1 MRRKV
6 FIALLAAMAMNVFA
20 QNFTIK
26 GRFTDVSND
35 TLLISYTMREPDKKV
50 IDVKVPIDEEGCF
63 KYSCDI
69 GYAYDAGLTVQSNGN
84 KSSLFFVPDESIEI
98 EGPSVSDNY
107 WTIGGSEFYQRW
119 DSVRQS
125 MLPLLREFDAAAAK
139 YEKGVADGL
148 DKEMLA
154 DERTKANRDINKRL
168 WKMGHQYIMSH
179 LDDEVSATILLRQ
192 DYRDILPAIRMLSP
206 EVRNGRFK
214 DYLDVFDDLFS
225 RLDKEQRAEKSA
237 VLELKEGR
245 RAPDFTLKDTAGN
258 EFALSSLFGKGKYVV
273 VDFWGSWCS
282 WCIKGFPK
290 MKEYYDKYIDKLEIV
305 GVACYDKEDKW
316 KNAVSRSNIPWINV
330 FSPDGTTEVRFGV
343 TAYPYKVVIS
353 PDGKVEKCFRG
364 ETDDFYKMLDEKLK

>member
-1 MRRKV
+1 MLL
-6 FIALLAAMAMNVFA
+6 IATVLNLTA

-35 TLLISYTMREPDKKV
+35 TLLISYDMREPDKKT

-69 GYAYDAGLTVQSNGN
+69 RYAYDADLTVQSNGN

-125 MLPLLREFDAAAAK
+125 MLPLFREFDAAAAK

-154 DERTKANRDINKRL
+154 DERKAANRDINKRL

-192 DYRDILPAIRMLSP
+192 DYNDVLPAIRMLSP

-214 DYLDVFDDLFS
+214 DYIDTFDDLFS
-225 RLDKEQRAEKSA
+225 RLDKEQKAEKSA

-258 EFALSSLFGKGKYVV
+258 DFSLSSLFGKGKYVV

-290 MKEYYDKYIDKLEIV
+290 MQEYYDKYRDKLDIV

-316 KNAVSRSNIPWINV
+316 KEAVSKNGIPWINV
-330 FSPDGTTEVRFGV
+330 FSPDGVTEVRFGV

-364 ETDDFYKMLDEKLK
+364 ETDDFYKLLDDKLE

>member
-1 MRRKV
+1 MLL
-6 FIALLAAMAMNVFA
+6 IAAALNLTA

-26 GRFTDVSND
+26 GRFTDVCND
-35 TLLISYTMREPDKKV
+35 TLLISYTMREPDKKT
-50 IDVKVPIDEEGCF
+50 IDVKVLIDAEGCF
-63 KYSCDI
+63 RYSCDI
-69 GYAYDAGLTVQSNGN
+69 GYAYFASLTVQSNSN
-84 KSSLFFVPDESIEI
+84 KSCLFFVPDESIEI

-139 YEKGVADGL
+139 YDKGVADGL

-192 DYRDILPAIRMLSP
+192 DYNDVLPAIRMLSP

-214 DYLDVFDDLFS
+214 DYIDTFDDLLS
-225 RLDKEQRAEKSA
+225 RLDKEQKAEKSA

-258 EFALSSLFGKGKYVV
+258 DFSLSSLFGKGKYVV

-290 MKEYYDKYIDKLEIV
+290 MQEYYDKYRDKLDIV

-316 KNAVSRSNIPWINV
+316 KEAVSKNGIPWINV
-330 FSPDGTTEVRFGV
+330 FSPDGVTEVRFGV

-364 ETDDFYKMLDEKLK
+364 ETDDFYKLLDDKLE

>member
-1 MRRKV
+1 MRRLF
-6 FIALLAAMAMNVFA
+6 FIMLLIATVLNLTA

-35 TLLISYTMREPDKKV
+35 TLLISYDMREPDKKT

-63 KYSCDI
+63 KYSCNI
-69 GYAYDAGLTVQSNGN
+69 GYAYFASLTVLSNGN
-84 KSSLFFVPDESIEI
+84 KSYLFFVPDESIEI

-119 DSVRQS
+119 DSVRQV
-125 MLPLLREFDAAAAK
+125 MLPLYKEFDVAAAK
-139 YEKGVADGL
+139 YDKGVADGL

-154 DERTKANRDINKRL
+154 DEMKKANRDINKRL
-168 WKMGHQYIMSH
+168 WKIGHQYIMSH
-179 LDDEVSATILLRQ
+179 LDDEVSATILLDQ
-192 DYRDILPAIRMLSP
+192 DYKDVLPAIRMLSP

-214 DYLDVFDDLFS
+214 VYLDVFDDLFS
-225 RLDKEQRAEKSA
+225 RLDKEQKAEKSA
-237 VLELKEGR
+237 VLELEEGR
-245 RAPDFTLKDTAGN
+245 RALDFTLKDAAGN
-258 EFALSSLFGKGKYVV
+258 DFTLSSLFGKGKYVV

-290 MKEYYDKYIDKLEIV
+290 MQEYYDKYRDKLDIV

-316 KNAVSRSNIPWINV
+316 KETVSKNGIPWINV
-330 FSPDGTTEVRFGV
+330 FSPDGVTEVRFGV

-364 ETDDFYKMLDEKLK
+364 ETDDFYKMLDDKLK

>member
-1 MRRKV
+1 MRRLF
-6 FIALLAAMAMNVFA
+6 FIMLLIATVLNLTA

-35 TLLISYTMREPDKKV
+35 TLLISYDMREPDKKT

-69 GYAYDAGLTVQSNGN
+69 RYAYDADLTVQSNGN

-119 DSVRQS
+119 DSVRQV
-125 MLPLLREFDAAAAK
+125 MLPLYKEFDVAAAK
-139 YEKGVADGL
+139 YDKSVADGL

-154 DERTKANRDINKRL
+154 DEMKKANRDINKRL
-168 WKMGHQYIMSH
+168 WKIGHQYIMSH
-179 LDDEVSATILLRQ
+179 LDDEVSATILLDQ
-192 DYRDILPAIRMLSP
+192 DYKDVLPAIRMLSP

-214 DYLDVFDDLFS
+214 VYLDVFDDLFS
-225 RLDKEQRAEKSA
+225 RLDKEQKAEKSA
-237 VLELKEGR
+237 VLELEEGR
-245 RAPDFTLKDTAGN
+245 RALDFTLKDAAGN
-258 EFALSSLFGKGKYVV
+258 DFTLSSLFGKGKYVV

-290 MKEYYDKYIDKLEIV
+290 MQEYYDKYRDKLDIV

-316 KNAVSRSNIPWINV
+316 KETVSKNGIPWINV
-330 FSPDGTTEVRFGV
+330 FSPDGVTEVRFGV

-364 ETDDFYKMLDEKLK
+364 ETDDFYKMLDDKLK

>member
-1 MRRKV
+1 MRRLF
-6 FIALLAAMAMNVFA
+6 FIMLLIATVLNLTA

-35 TLLISYTMREPDKKV
+35 TLLISYTMREPDKKT
-50 IDVKVPIDEEGCF
+50 IDVKVLIDAEGCF
-63 KYSCDI
+63 RYSCDI
-69 GYAYDAGLTVQSNGN
+69 GYAYFASLTVQSNSN
-84 KSSLFFVPDESIEI
+84 KSCLFFVPDESIEI

-154 DERTKANRDINKRL
+154 DERKAANRDINKRL

-192 DYRDILPAIRMLSP
+192 DYNDVLPAIRMLSP

-214 DYLDVFDDLFS
+214 DYIDTFDDLFS
-225 RLDKEQRAEKSA
+225 RLDKEQKAEKSA

-258 EFALSSLFGKGKYVV
+258 EFSLSSLFGKGKYVV

-282 WCIKGFPK
+282 WCINGFPK
-290 MKEYYDKYIDKLEIV
+290 MQEYYDKYRDKLDIV

-316 KNAVSRSNIPWINV
+316 KEAVSKNGIPWINV
-330 FSPDGTTEVRFGV
+330 FSPNGVTEVRFGV

-364 ETDDFYKMLDEKLK
+364 ETDDFYKMLDDKLE

>member
-1 MRRKV
+1 MRKV
-6 FIALLAAMAMNVFA
+6 FVIMLLIATALNLTA

-35 TLLISYTMREPDKKV
+35 TLLISYTMREPDEKD
-50 IDVKVPIDEEGCF
+50 IDVKVPVDAEGCF

-69 GYAYDAGLTVQSNGN
+69 GYAYDASLTVQSNGN
-84 KSSLFFVPDESIEI
+84 KSCLFFVPDESIEV

-125 MLPLLREFDAAAAK
+125 MLPLFREFDAAAAK

-154 DERTKANRDINKRL
+154 DERKAANRDINKRL

-192 DYRDILPAIRMLSP
+192 DYNDVLPAIRMLSP

-214 DYLDVFDDLFS
+214 DYIDTFDDLFS
-225 RLDKEQRAEKSA
+225 RLDKEQKAEKSA

-245 RAPDFTLKDTAGN
+245 RAPDFTLKNTAGN
-258 EFALSSLFGKGKYVV
+258 EFTLSSLFGKGKYVV

-290 MKEYYDKYIDKLEIV
+290 MQEYYDKYRDKLDIV
-305 GVACYDKEDKW
+305 SVACYDKEDNW
-316 KNAVSRSNIPWINV
+316 KEAVSKNGISWINV
-330 FSPDGTTEVRFGV
+330 FSPDGITEVRFGV

-364 ETDDFYKMLDEKLK
+364 ETDDFYKMLDDKLE

>member
-1 MRRKV
+1 MLL
-6 FIALLAAMAMNVFA
+6 IATVLNLEA

-35 TLLISYTMREPDKKV
+35 TLLISYDMREPDEKT

-63 KYSCDI
+63 KYSCNI
-69 GYAYDAGLTVQSNGN
+69 GYAYFASLTVQSNGN
-84 KSSLFFVPDESIEI
+84 KSYLFFVPDESIEI

-139 YEKGVADGL
+139 YDKGVADGL

-192 DYRDILPAIRMLSP
+192 DYNDVLPAIRMLSP

-214 DYLDVFDDLFS
+214 DYIDTFDDLFS
-225 RLDKEQRAEKSA
+225 RLDKEQKAEKSA

-258 EFALSSLFGKGKYVV
+258 DFSLSSLFGKGKYVV

-290 MKEYYDKYIDKLEIV
+290 MQEYYDKYRDKLDIV

-316 KNAVSRSNIPWINV
+316 KEAVSKNGIPWINV
-330 FSPDGTTEVRFGV
+330 FSPDGVTEVRFGV

-364 ETDDFYKMLDEKLK
+364 ETDDFYKLLDDKLE

>member
-1 MRRKV
+1 MLL
-6 FIALLAAMAMNVFA
+6 IATALNLMA

-35 TLLISYTMREPDKKV
+35 TLLISYDTREPDKKT
-50 IDVKVPIDEEGCF
+50 IDVKVPIDAEGCF
-63 KYSCDI
+63 KYCCDI
-69 GYAYDAGLTVQSNGN
+69 RYAYDASLTVQSNGN

-119 DSVRQS
+119 DSVRQV
-125 MLPLLREFDAAAAK
+125 MLPLYKEFDVAAAK
-139 YEKGVADGL
+139 YDKGVADGL

-154 DERTKANRDINKRL
+154 DERKKANRDINKRL
-168 WKMGHQYIMSH
+168 WKIGHQYIMSH
-179 LDDEVSATILLRQ
+179 LDDEVSATILLCQ
-192 DYRDILPAIRMLSP
+192 DYRDVLPAIRMLSP

-214 DYLDVFDDLFS
+214 DYIDTFDDLFS
-225 RLDKEQRAEKSA
+225 RLDKEQKAEKSA

-245 RAPDFTLKDTAGN
+245 RVPDFTLKDTVGN
-258 EFALSSLFGKGKYVV
+258 EFTLSSLFGKDKYVV

-290 MKEYYDKYIDKLEIV
+290 MKEYYDKYRSKLDIV

-316 KNAVSRSNIPWINV
+316 KEAVSKSGISWINV
-330 FSPDGTTEVRFGV
+330 FSPDGITEVRFGV
-343 TAYPYKVVIS
+343 IAYPYKVVIS

-364 ETDDFYKMLDEKLK
+364 ETNDFYKMLDNKFK